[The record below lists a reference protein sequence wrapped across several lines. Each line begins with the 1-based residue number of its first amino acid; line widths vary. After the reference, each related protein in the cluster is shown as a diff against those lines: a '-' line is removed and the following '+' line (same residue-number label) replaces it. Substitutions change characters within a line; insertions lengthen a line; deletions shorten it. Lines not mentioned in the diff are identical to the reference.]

1 LEGGVGRSEAYYQG
15 IRGSAA
21 LATSRLDPAAVPA
34 ESLEPGELRRLP
46 FGGELLGA
54 VRVRGAFAAL
64 PLDAFDRLGE
74 LLEAEEQG
82 AYLQLLRLAWG
93 EGQNYC
99 RAGKRELMGRLRL
112 SERRLN
118 RILDALVERRLLKPL
133 HRDNRGTLWRVFLPG
148 EARGET
154 LGDDV
159 LLGRAAPIAAALPR
173 PPQGAPATAAPSPP
187 ARPARRGPTP
197 KEWSLARA
205 LAGVRGGADDPA
217 ALAAAA
223 REVRELLDEGQAP
236 ARIQAVIDAL
246 RRRSPAVATK
256 GPPRSPPRSTSSP
269 RLPPVATTPSRRS
282 GDGWPGARPGSTSSS
297 TSSPTTCARPE
308 MPSGRSRPTSTRWR
322 RPSPTAGRRR
332 TGCSRSP
339 WEEGRSTRSSTS
351 PRSSS
356 ASGGG

>member
-1 LEGGVGRSEAYYQG
+1 VGRSEAYYQG

-99 RAGKRELMGRLRL
+99 RAGKRDLMGRLRL

-133 HRDNRGTLWRVFLPG
+133 HRDNRGTLWRVYLPG
-148 EARGET
+148 EARGES
-154 LGDDV
+154 LGEEV
-159 LLGRAAPIAAALPR
+159 LLGRAAPIAAAQPS
-173 PPQGAPATAAPSPP
+173 PPQGAPAPVSPT
-187 ARPARRGPTP
+187 ARPARRSPTP
-197 KEWSLARA
+197 KEWSLSRA

-217 ALAAAA
+217 ALSAAA

-236 ARIQAVIDAL
+236 ARIQAVIEAL
-246 RRRSPAVATK
+246 RRRSQAAAAK
-256 GPPRSPPRSTSSP
+256 G
-269 RLPPVATTPSRRS
+269 TP
-282 GDGWPGARPGSTSSS
+282 
-297 TSSPTTCARPE
+297 
-308 MPSGRSRPTSTRWR
+308 
-322 RPSPTAGRRR
+322 
-332 TGCSRSP
+332 
-339 WEEGRSTRSSTS
+339 
-351 PRSSS
+351 
-356 ASGGG
+356 